1 MKTIFNIPKNLT
13 PDSYLLVKKSRPL
26 FGEISV
32 GGAKNMVTKVM
43 AAFLASD
50 GGECLIRNT
59 PFIGEVANILANYEQ
74 LGVKYSFFPDR
85 TLKVNFKNLK
95 DFNIGDENTIGSR
108 ISILM
113 AGPILKHF
121 GQAVIKTPGGCKIG
135 KRKIDFHLQGLKN
148 FGVEIKEDGKFLRM
162 KVKKGGLKGIKFK
175 LPFPSVGATE
185 NMIITAACAKGETI
199 LSNCAVEPEIMG
211 LIKILQRAGVSIIV
225 NSDREITINSSEN
238 LNFKDVTIIP
248 DRVEILSWASAALAT
263 KGDIFVKNACQDHIV
278 TPLGILEKMGAGI
291 EISHDGIRFYYKGE
305 LKPID
310 VRTEIYPGF
319 ATDFGQ
325 PFAMVL
331 SQIKGKSTMHETIFD
346 NRLGYLET
354 LNSVVKKNKFVL
366 KNNCPAN
373 YPCRFKNKGH
383 RHLAEI
389 TGPVEFGKGEVDILD
404 LRAGFA
410 LVIAGLLSDGL
421 KIKSLDLL
429 FRGYENPISKLKS
442 LGADV
447 ELVNG

>member
-1 MKTIFNIPKNLT
+1 MKNIFNIPKNLT
-13 PDSYLLVKKSRPL
+13 DSSYLFIKKSGHL

-50 GGECLIRNT
+50 GGECLIKNI
-59 PFIGEVANILANYEQ
+59 PFISEVSGILSSFEQ

-85 TLKVNFKNLK
+85 TLKVSFKNLK
-95 DFNIGDENTIGSR
+95 DFNVGETNAIGNR
-108 ISILM
+108 ISVLM
-113 AGPILKHF
+113 AGPLLKHF
-121 GQAVIKTPGGCKIG
+121 GKAIIKTPGGCKIG
-135 KRKIDFHLQGLKN
+135 KRKIDFHLAGLQN
-148 FGVEIKEDGKFLRM
+148 FGVEIKEEDKFLKM

-185 NMIITAACAKGETI
+185 NMIITAACADGETV

-225 NSDREITINSSEN
+225 NSDREITINSADS
-238 LNFKDVTIIP
+238 LHFKDVTIIP
-248 DRVEILSWASAALAT
+248 DRVETLSWASAALAT
-263 KGDIFVKNACQDHIV
+263 KGDVFVKNACQDHIV

-291 EISHDGIRFYYKGE
+291 EINHDGIRFYYKGD
-305 LKPID
+305 LKPVN

-325 PFAMVL
+325 PFVILL
-331 SQIKGKSTMHETIFD
+331 SQISGKSIMHETIFE
-346 NRLGYLET
+346 NRLGYLEM
-354 LNSVVKKNKFVL
+354 LNNIVVKNKFIL
-366 KNNCPAN
+366 KNDCPKN
-373 YPCRFKNKGH
+373 EPCRFKGQGH

-389 TGPVEFGKGEVDILD
+389 NGPVEFGEGEVEIQD

-410 LVIAGLLSDGL
+410 LIIAGLLSRGL
-421 KIKSLDLL
+421 KIKSLDML

-447 ELVNG
+447 ELVN